1 MVKTIKDIVPNIQMD
16 VILQLYFKN
25 NYDEFATITEAVK
38 DGKSLVF
45 HSRGL
50 LFIFISLYSSLYL
63 YVIILES
70 FSELERNLF
79 ETGLRE
85 FGKNFV
91 KIQKLVNIFK
101 YYSIL

>member
-50 LFIFISLYSSLYL
+50 LFILFVCIQVYIYL
-63 YVIILES
+63 L
-70 FSELERNLF
+70 LF
-79 ETGLRE
+79 
-85 FGKNFV
+85 
-91 KIQKLVNIFK
+91 
-101 YYSIL
+101 